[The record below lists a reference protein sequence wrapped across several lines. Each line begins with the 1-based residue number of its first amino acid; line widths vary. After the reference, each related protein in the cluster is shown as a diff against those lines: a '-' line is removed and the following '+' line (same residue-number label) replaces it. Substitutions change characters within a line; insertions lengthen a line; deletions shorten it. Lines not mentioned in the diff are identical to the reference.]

1 MRVNRSAVAALAAV
15 MAVAAWVMVGAGQ
28 TAGQQP
34 GGTARPAAPQR
45 PPSTP
50 SAGAVPGTGAQ
61 SRLPLEPLGV
71 RGEAIWPA
79 FEGWGPEKADK
90 KDGTNLILVGYNNRN
105 TDQEIDIPIGPGNHI
120 EPGGPDYGQPTH
132 FLTGRQWGVFAVAV
146 PKDFGSR
153 KLTWTL
159 TANGHVSVVQF
170 WLNPPYWVDFYR
182 HPATLNEPP
191 VIRFSPDGPAI
202 TGPPRGIAQT
212 LAGTAT
218 QPVSLDL
225 WVTDE
230 PNKTVFDPNPE
241 RARGRRGRGTAG
253 ADSPG
258 GAPDPTPGADAAGR
272 GGARSGRGRGAG
284 TDSPPDAAGSGSA
297 PAVRGGRGGLI
308 FDLGGAS
315 GGSTRGGRA
324 GRGGGPQPDVV
335 VTWTKYRG
343 PGWVSIDDERIELR
357 NGGDPKK
364 VMKAGTEAW
373 FDQPGEYWLR
383 AQINDNSGDGGRG
396 EQCCWTTAH
405 VKVDVK

>member
-15 MAVAAWVMVGAGQ
+15 MAVAVWVMVGAGQ
-28 TAGQQP
+28 TAGQQQP
-34 GGTARPAAPQR
+34 ARTAQPAAAQR

-50 SAGAVPGTGAQ
+50 SPGAVPGTGAQ

-79 FEGWGPEKADK
+79 FEGWGPDK
-90 KDGTNLILVGYNNRN
+90 NDGTSLILIGYNNRN
-105 TDQEIDIPIGPGNHI
+105 TDQEIDVPIGPNNHI

-146 PKDFGSR
+146 PKDFGTR

-182 HPATLNEPP
+182 HSATLNEPP
-191 VIRFSPDGPAI
+191 VIRFSPDGPAM
-202 TGPPRGIAQT
+202 TGPPSGIAQT
-212 LAGTAT
+212 LAGTVT
-218 QPVSLDL
+218 QPVKLNL

-241 RARGRRGRGTAG
+241 RARGRN
-253 ADSPG
+253 
-258 GAPDPTPGADAAGR
+258 
-272 GGARSGRGRGAG
+272 RGRGAAGAGIDPAGGGADPAPGAGAAARGGRGGQGRAAG
-284 TDSPPDAAGSGSA
+284 TDTPPDAAAGGSA
-297 PAVRGGRGGLI
+297 ATGRGGRGGLI

-315 GGSTRGGRA
+315 GGGI
-324 GRGGGPQPDVV
+324 RGGGARRGAGPQPEVV
-335 VTWTKYRG
+335 VIWTKYRG

-357 NGGDPKK
+357 NGGDPTK
-364 VMKAGTEAW
+364 VMQAETEAW
-373 FDQPGEYWLR
+373 FDRPGEYWLR
-383 AQINDNSGDGGRG
+383 AQVNDNSGDGGRG

-405 VKVDVK
+405 VKVNVK

>member
-1 MRVNRSAVAALAAV
+1 MRANRSAVAALAAV

-28 TAGQQP
+28 
-34 GGTARPAAPQR
+34 
-45 PPSTP
+45 
-50 SAGAVPGTGAQ
+50 GAVPRTGAQ

-71 RGEAIWPA
+71 RGEAVWPA
-79 FEGWGPEKADK
+79 FEGWGPDK
-90 KDGTNLILVGYNNRN
+90 QDGTSLILIGYNNRN
-105 TDQEIDIPIGPGNHI
+105 IDQEIDIPVGPNNHI
-120 EPGGPDYGQPTH
+120 EPGGPDHGQPTH
-132 FLTGRQWGVFAVAV
+132 FLTGRQWGVFAIAV
-146 PKDFGSR
+146 PKDFGTR

-182 HPATLNEPP
+182 HSATLNEPP
-191 VIRFSPDGPAI
+191 VIRFSIDGPAM

-212 LAGTAT
+212 LEGTVT
-218 QPVSLDL
+218 RPVKLNL

-241 RARGRRGRGTAG
+241 RARGRSRGRGPAGARTAG
-253 ADSPG
+253 AAIDPPAG
-258 GAPDPTPGADAAGR
+258 GADPAAGTDAAGR
-272 GGARSGRGRGAG
+272 GGRGRGAG
-284 TDSPPDAAGSGSA
+284 TDTSPDAAGGGTA
-297 PAVRGGRGGLI
+297 AAGRGGRSGLI

-315 GGSTRGGRA
+315 GGGLRGGGG
-324 GRGGGPQPDVV
+324 GRGAGPQPDAVV
-335 VTWTKYRG
+335 VWTKYRG

-364 VMKAGTEAW
+364 VMQAGTEAW

-383 AQINDNSGDGGRG
+383 AQVNDNSGDGGRG

-405 VKVDVK
+405 VKVNVK

>member
-1 MRVNRSAVAALAAV
+1 MRVNRFAVAALAAV
-15 MAVAAWVMVGAGQ
+15 MAVAAWVMAGAGQ
-28 TAGQQP
+28 TAGQPPARTAQP
-34 GGTARPAAPQR
+34 AVAQR
-45 PPSTP
+45 PPATP
-50 SAGAVPGTGAQ
+50 SPVAVPGTGAQ
-61 SRLPLEPLGV
+61 SRLPLEPLGI

-79 FEGWGPEKADK
+79 FEGWGPDN
-90 KDGTNLILVGYNNRN
+90 KDGTSLILIGYNNRN
-105 TDQEIDIPIGPGNHI
+105 TDQEIDIPVGPGNHI

-146 PKDFGSR
+146 PKDFGTR
-153 KLTWTL
+153 KLIWTL

-182 HPATLNEPP
+182 HSATLNEPP
-191 VIRFSPDGPAI
+191 VIRFSPDGPGM

-212 LAGTAT
+212 FAGSVT
-218 QPVSLDL
+218 QPVKLSL

-241 RARGRRGRGTAG
+241 RARGRNRGDGAAGPGFDPAAGG
-253 ADSPG
+253 ADP
-258 GAPDPTPGADAAGR
+258 APGADAA
-272 GGARSGRGRGAG
+272 ARSGRGRGGRAAG
-284 TDSPPDAAGSGSA
+284 TDAPPDAAGGGTA
-297 PAVRGGRGGLI
+297 ATGRGGRGGLI

-315 GGSTRGGRA
+315 GGGIRGGGA
-324 GRGGGPQPDVV
+324 GRGVGPQADVA

-357 NGGDPKK
+357 NDGDSKK
-364 VMKAGTEAW
+364 VMQAETEAW

-383 AQINDNSGDGGRG
+383 AQVNDRSGDGGRG

-405 VKVDVK
+405 VKVNVK